1 MDRIREGAAHL
12 RVGAQA
18 TAHVALRAAHVVDF
32 SHVED
37 HVVVR
42 IHVGAN
48 VAVSEVA
55 NHDRSQREHHE
66 GEVVEASS
74 KTPSTV
80 SPVTTMDHTLPLRE
94 ARRSDR
100 EEGARAEEEGEAE
113 VSGGEAGNK
122 INSISS
128 TSTNTSSNSFKVNFS
143 SMFLLSLCK

>member
-1 MDRIREGAAHL
+1 MHKIPEGAAHL
-12 RVGAQA
+12 RVAAQA

-37 HVVVR
+37 HVAGRAHVV
-42 IHVGAN
+42 AN
-48 VAVSEVA
+48 VADSEAA

-80 SPVTTMDHTLPLRE
+80 RPVTTTDRTLPLRE
-94 ARRSDR
+94 VRRSGR
-100 EEGARAEEEGEAE
+100 EAGARAEEEGEAE

-122 INSISS
+122 IISINN
-128 TSTNTSSNSFKVNFS
+128 TSISSNSFKVNQG
-143 SMFLLSLCK
+143 FLLSPCK